1 MKLLTNLSIRLRFTI
16 LSALLTLIMV
26 VMVAVAI
33 VENNSIAS
41 QSERLATTEIAV
53 LNKAHE
59 LKLAVVQV
67 QQWLTDIS
75 ATRARDGLN
84 DGFDEAEANAQHFKQ
99 LVKELN
105 GLDAQHAERYQ
116 AMIPVFDAYYQVG
129 KEMAQAYIDEG
140 PSGGNRQMARFDDVA
155 AKMAE
160 EVDNFLASS
169 RERAEAALTHQQ
181 ESVATTKTHLII
193 GSIVVIVGIGM
204 LFLLTSHALAELP
217 KVVAML
223 RQVADGDLSSSID
236 VSRKDEIG
244 ELLQSVQ
251 HMQQQLLEMISSIRS
266 ASSQLS
272 ASATQMTATA
282 AKSSNSVKN
291 QKSETEHVATAINE
305 MAVSVQNIAHNISSA
320 AEAAAGANNQTMGGR
335 KIVDQSVH
343 AIDELA
349 HQIENAAA
357 TINQLE
363 HDSETITSVL
373 DVIKGIAEQTNLL
386 ALNAA
391 IEAAR
396 AGEQG
401 RGFAVVAD
409 EVRTLASRTQ
419 QSTEEIHQMIEKL
432 RSGSRQAV
440 SVMTASREQVKSVV
454 EQASEAG
461 TSLASIAGSVERIN
475 EMSSQIANA
484 AEEQN
489 SVTEEINQNV
499 VRISNN
505 VAGLSDD
512 IEQTLSASQNL
523 SSVAEDMQMIVARF
537 KL

>member
-1 MKLLTNLSIRLRFTI
+1 MELLTNLSIRLRFTF
-16 LSALLTLIMV
+16 LSALLALVMV
-26 VMVAVAI
+26 VMVTVAI
-33 VENNSIAS
+33 IENNSIAS
-41 QSERLATTEIAV
+41 QSERLATTEITV

-84 DGFDEAEANAQHFKQ
+84 DGFDEAEANAQIFKK
-99 LVKELN
+99 LVEELN
-105 GLDAQHAERYQ
+105 VLDVQHAERYK

-140 PSGGNRQMARFDDVA
+140 PSGGNKQMARFDEVA

-160 EVDNFLASS
+160 EVDNFLVSA
-169 RERAEAALTHQQ
+169 RERAAAALTRQQ
-181 ESVATTKTHLII
+181 ESVATTKTHLVVGSTVVII
-193 GSIVVIVGIGM
+193 GIGL
-204 LFLLTSHALAELP
+204 LFLLTTHALAELP
-217 KVVAML
+217 KVVATL

-244 ELLQSVQ
+244 ELLQSVR

-272 ASATQMTATA
+272 VSVNQMTATA
-282 AKSSNSVKN
+282 AKSSDSVQN
-291 QKSETEHVATAINE
+291 QKSETEQVATAINE

-320 AEAAAGANNQTMGGR
+320 AEAATGANDETMGGR
-335 KIVDQSVH
+335 KVVDQSVH

-349 HQIENAAA
+349 HQIENAAT

-440 SVMTASREQVKSVV
+440 AVMTASREQVQSVV
-454 EQASEAG
+454 ERASEAG

-475 EMSSQIANA
+475 EMSAQIASA
-484 AEEQN
+484 AEEQG
-489 SVTEEINQNV
+489 SVTEEINQNI

-505 VAGLSDD
+505 VAGLTDD

-523 SSVAEDMQMIVARF
+523 SSVAEDMQTMVARF